1 MGAVTYPDSKVIQFI
16 ENNLVPVQVL
26 SDQKPLSV
34 DFNVKWTPTLITLDT
49 DGKEHHRTVGFLPPE
64 ELIASL
70 LLGMGKTSFDKGEF
84 EAAISSLEKLV
95 SDFPK
100 SDSAPEGIF
109 FLGVARYK
117 NTEDPKAL
125 RAAYD
130 KLSAEYPENEWTKR
144 AYPYRLID

>member
-1 MGAVTYPDSKVIQFI
+1 MGAVTYPDPNVIQFI
-16 ENNLVPVQVL
+16 ENNLIPVQVL
-26 SDQKPLSV
+26 SDHKPLSV

-49 DGKEHHRTVGFLPPE
+49 DGKEHHRTLGFLAAD

-70 LLGMGKTSFDKGEF
+70 LLGMGKTHFDRGEF
-84 EAAISSLEKLV
+84 EAAISNLEKVV
-95 SDFPK
+95 SDYPK
-100 SDSAPEGIF
+100 SDSAPEAIY

-130 KLSAEYPENEWTKR
+130 KLSAEYPDDEWTKR
-144 AYPYRLID
+144 AYPYRLIE